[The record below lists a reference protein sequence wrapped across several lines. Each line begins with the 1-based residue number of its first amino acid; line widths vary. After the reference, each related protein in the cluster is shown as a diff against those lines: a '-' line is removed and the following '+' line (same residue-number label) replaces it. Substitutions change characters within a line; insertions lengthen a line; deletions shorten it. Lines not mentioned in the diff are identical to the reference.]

1 MFYLGLLFVVGLIW
15 ILALGR
21 KDGEQ
26 RHEPQQD
33 PLEDLL
39 HQIEDDTDFLFPPG
53 RTPEQRRSDAELTL
67 LMMMEED
74 LDEEEHGL

>member
-1 MFYLGLLFVVGLIW
+1 MFCLGLLFLAALVW

-21 KDGEQ
+21 KDGRQEHAPQ
-26 RHEPQQD
+26 RDH
-33 PLEDLL
+33 LEGLL
-39 HQIEDDTDFLFPPG
+39 DQIADDTDSLFPPG

-74 LDEEEHGL
+74 LDEEQRGL

>member
-1 MFYLGLLFVVGLIW
+1 MAYLGLLFLAGIIW

-21 KDGEQ
+21 KDG
-26 RHEPQQD
+26 RHHHKSQQD

-39 HQIEDDTDFLFPPG
+39 DQVADDTAFLFSSD
-53 RTPEQRRSDAELTL
+53 RTHEQRRSDAELTL

-74 LDEEEHGL
+74 LEEEERGL